1 MDRTLHDAQNA
12 KKILQI
18 TADTMIL
25 VDQDGTCVDIDT
37 HSNLWFLQEEKLLG
51 KNIFDLLPLHTRQK
65 LVPIFRQV
73 IDKQKSVSKNYK
85 LELAEGTYYFKCIM
99 YPYEDK
105 VLCQYRDITARSNVK
120 LQLERTN
127 HELKEIQKAAQIG
140 QWKYVSKE
148 RMFYYWGY
156 TGILCGETQRSIPI
170 ERYYEM
176 IVEEDKSLFAKWL
189 ENNEK
194 EMNKNSTSYRINYD
208 GEVYYLRIQTYT
220 REELSDGT
228 FYMEGYVQNVTDIQ
242 TPSE

>member
-37 HSNLWFLQEEKLLG
+37 HSSLWFLQEEKLLG
-51 KNIFDLLPLHTRQK
+51 KNIFDLLPLYTRQK

-85 LELAEGTYYFKCIM
+85 LELTEGTYYFKCIM

-127 HELKEIQKAAQIG
+127 HELRFKRLPRSDNGNTSVKNGCSITGDTQ
-140 QWKYVSKE
+140 VS
-148 RMFYYWGY
+148 
-156 TGILCGETQRSIPI
+156 S
-170 ERYYEM
+170 
-176 IVEEDKSLFAKWL
+176 VEKRNALFQ
-189 ENNEK
+189 
-194 EMNKNSTSYRINYD
+194 S
-208 GEVYYLRIQTYT
+208 
-220 REELSDGT
+220 
-228 FYMEGYVQNVTDIQ
+228 NVTMR
-242 TPSE
+242 